1 MRVGFLQK
9 VVVTRRSES
18 LVTDVSRKEM
28 VLTFS
33 IFRPLELRPKINIF
47 PIQRVDL

>member
-1 MRVGFLQK
+1 MCVGFLQK
-9 VVVTRRSES
+9 EVVTRRSES

-28 VLTFS
+28 VLPFS